1 MPSDSLESGFNRH
14 TSSHGLAGAE
24 LTRLPLNAPTSNQ
37 ESNCNARRKVGR
49 SHDQS
54 GAATTHAGS
63 AAAGHADIGVGC
75 GATCVLNGR
84 HGLRSSFC
92 PVFRCRDAAHWTG
105 LSAGKRIGGDGCG
118 ARRLRLKALGLKA
131 MPIRAVRMTDM
142 GLGCDR
148 RELNGDQQDRRP
160 KDPQELSG
168 RIHGRTIPYGRSH
181 GNIRQECSKC
191 MVTALISINDRT
203 CR

>member
-1 MPSDSLESGFNRH
+1 MPRRCRCSGEEPRGFAQTPEVRFPN
-14 TSSHGLAGAE
+14 G
-24 LTRLPLNAPTSNQ
+24 NQ
-37 ESNCNARRKVGR
+37 ACEADARRADPRRKVGR

-63 AAAGHADIGVGC
+63 AAAGHADIGAGR

-84 HGLRSSFC
+84 HSLRSSLC

-105 LSAGKRIGGDGCG
+105 LSAGKRIGGHGCG

-131 MPIRAVRMTDM
+131 MPIRAVRIADM
-142 GLGCDR
+142 GLGYDR

-160 KDPQELSG
+160 KDPRKLSG
-168 RIHGRTIPYGRSH
+168 RIHGRTVPYGRSQR
-181 GNIRQECSKC
+181 NIG
-191 MVTALISINDRT
+191 
-203 CR
+203 